1 VCARCVSLSSNQTK
15 LLDVVSMADNALRR
29 VHTAMADHMDLDP
42 TTLPFLPGREPRTA
56 SKGKGKGKDKG
67 KDKGA
72 VSTKVSPRGP
82 PLSAR

>member
-1 VCARCVSLSSNQTK
+1 MCARCVSLSSNQTK

-29 VHTAMADHMDLDP
+29 VHTAMADHKDLDP
-42 TTLPFLPGREPRTA
+42 TTLPFLPGREPRAA

-67 KDKGA
+67 GKGGEN
-72 VSTKVSPRGP
+72 TKASPRGP

>member
-15 LLDVVSMADNALRR
+15 LLDVVSMADNALHR

-56 SKGKGKGKDKG
+56 SKGKGKGKDKVG
-67 KDKGA
+67 KGA
-72 VSTKVSPRGP
+72 ENTKVSPRGP